1 MFRWWAS
8 STLLP
13 KTPLARSPKRENA
26 RGSIWSRDRQGAES
40 SHSSRAIP
48 ILLAAF
54 ISAASLFAQ
63 QPTTIRVDVNL
74 VHALATVRNQ
84 SGQLIGSLEKSDFE
98 VYDNGAKQE
107 VAVFEH
113 QTEQALSVAL
123 MIDTSGST
131 AKELKY
137 EADAST
143 RFVHALLGEGN
154 PKDALSLFT
163 FNWRVSQ
170 PYRFGRDLKRIESEL
185 KTLHGEAG
193 TALYDALVLGAREL
207 EPREGRRAIIVVTD
221 GGNTVSKYTI
231 EEALE
236 AAHLGDVVIYS
247 VVVMPITNPVGRN
260 TGGEHAL
267 QIIGE
272 RTGGKIFFPTT
283 GPELD
288 KVFIDIIHEL
298 RTQYLIGFY
307 PKNVPLSKERF
318 HKLEIKVNRPDLRVS
333 ARNGYYGEVEGVRGS
348 PEDRIV
354 VSPDRQK
361 KKR

>member
-1 MFRWWAS
+1 MFQ
-8 STLLP
+8 LHG
-13 KTPLARSPKRENA
+13 NA
-26 RGSIWSRDRQGAES
+26 G
-40 SHSSRAIP
+40 
-48 ILLAAF
+48 LLACIF
-54 ISAASLFAQ
+54 FLSGSLSAQ
-63 QPTTIRVDVNL
+63 QPSTIKVDVNL
-74 VHALATVRNQ
+74 VHAIATVRNQ

-107 VAVFEH
+107 ISVFEH
-113 QTEQALSVAL
+113 QTEQTLSVAL

-137 EADAST
+137 EADASA

-163 FNWRVSQ
+163 FNWQVRQ
-170 PYRFGRDLKRIESEL
+170 AYRFGRDLKRIESEL
-185 KTLHGEAG
+185 KLLRGEAG
-193 TALYDALVLGAREL
+193 TALYDALVLAAREL
-207 EPREGRRAIIVVTD
+207 EPREGRRAIICVTD

-231 EEALE
+231 DDALE

-247 VVVMPITNPVGRN
+247 VVVLPITNPVGRN

-267 QIIGE
+267 QILGE
-272 RTGGKIFFPTT
+272 RTGGRIFFPAP

-288 KVFIDIIHEL
+288 KVFTDIIHEL

-307 PKNVPLSKERF
+307 PKNVPLTKERF
-318 HKLEIKVNRPDLRVS
+318 HKLEIKVKRPDLRVS
-333 ARNGYYGEVEGVRGS
+333 ARNGYYGEVEGGVRGN
-348 PEDRIV
+348 PEDRIN